1 MHTHAHTMWGRLLTG
16 RFALVRRCASS
27 AKRASSSP
35 LAALRKRT
43 GLPLLKCK
51 EALEVCNS
59 EVDAAER
66 WLQEKA
72 VEEGWQKAEQL
83 SGREAKQG
91 YLGAVV
97 LGKKAAVIE
106 VR

>member
-1 MHTHAHTMWGRLLTG
+1 MLGRLLTG
-16 RFALVRRCASS
+16 HFALVRRCASS

-43 GLPLLKCK
+43 GFPLLKCK
-51 EALEVCNS
+51 EALGFCNN